1 MNQNNRSKTEIETA
15 VNEALDSVRSYL
27 HQDGGDVSLVEV
39 SDDLVIK
46 IRLHGNCKD
55 CSMKIMTMKAGIV
68 ESIKRTVPQVKEV
81 IEVA

>member
-1 MNQNNRSKTEIETA
+1 MNHNNTSKIEIESA
-15 VNEALDSVRSYL
+15 VNDALASVRSYL

-39 SDDLVIK
+39 SDDLVVK